1 MSSLDA
7 LHDWHDFFVVIGAA
21 SGGLLGA
28 MFVVASIGSGF
39 LTKKDAAATRVFLTP
54 TVIHMATV
62 MFGCALAVVPSLE
75 RVSFGLVFG
84 LGGLVGL
91 IYSCAIGLNVK
102 QRREIDAEDRLWYAA
117 LPILGYAGA
126 TVAALL
132 VLWRKPA
139 GLEILA
145 AALVLLLAVGIR
157 NAWDMILF
165 FVLNARRSN

>member
-1 MSSLDA
+1 MSSLDM
-7 LHDWHDFFVVIGAA
+7 LHDWHDLFVVIGAA

-28 MFVVASIGSGF
+28 IFVVASIGSGF
-39 LTKKDAAATRVFLTP
+39 LTKRHAAATRVFLTP

-75 RVSFGLVFG
+75 RISFGVMFG
-84 LGGLVGL
+84 LGGLIGL

-102 QRREIDAEDRLWYAA
+102 RRRAIDAEDRIWYAA
-117 LPILGYAGA
+117 LPILGYAA
-126 TVAALL
+126 VAAAALL

-165 FVLNARRSN
+165 FVLHARRSN